1 MSYNRKAI
9 TDALSK
15 MNKARKPKQPK
26 DIIKDPEGQYKY
38 PGVPTRIASDNI
50 TMQGVSYPVLGVDNL
65 GNQQLMLPGAEYVFP
80 GADYVDEFPM
90 MQGGGQLSPEEFAK
104 KRAAYEKMIGREIP
118 FLKQTKIVS
127 APPVTLPVEAPKKIS
142 TGYSGFIDD
151 GALMYNPVEITTTV
165 KDKWNRPRETS
176 AWYGFDPDKKEFT
189 SKDKWG
195 RNPGDKKYGYDENR
209 ELWTLG
215 SKGDKRINISKP
227 YVFDDK
233 QLIEIN
239 TNTDAEECLRDND
252 GNCLQSAFSYY
263 DKYVAPNLGLPDSWK
278 IKENANLSSGPNHN
292 RYSKVGESWDS
303 WELAGG
309 LLEKGGKLFFTS
321 SNNISLNAKL
331 ENKTPE
337 EQEKY
342 WLDLN
347 LPIGTIINGGFRGR
361 NKNNGKITYNESV
374 GLAPSNHSAVV
385 IGHDKK
391 GIPVIFD
398 FGKIHKI
405 TDPTALINSNV
416 QGINNIIAPKEV
428 LEMTYDKI
436 KNNKSITSTTSVKPL
451 SKKLIRESI
460 FENAWSANNNKTNV
474 NLKDKSVTPAIKSNL
489 KEMYRFGDLL
499 VDNKEKYIKNFNL
512 PNDVYD
518 EYVRRAIALAFVET
532 GGGDET
538 TIRLAWGALPYPS
551 YKFKKMGIGTSFG
564 LTQINTDVLW
574 GDSKITKQLNNLGIT
589 KDNYDPWKLEHIT
602 AATIAMLKNT
612 DKTAKINI
620 KKFPGNNTDMHPA
633 MANWYQW
640 NRPQTF
646 VKGTA
651 QGDAI
656 ASKQFMNYYNAVKFQ
671 EGGNTSDPGMDAMM
685 KARFAYAHMHGNP
698 SAQRM
703 TYPVD
708 NPYIFTGTE
717 PYTNPDMAGE
727 FGTHYM
733 FSQDNY
739 AVPTIQ
745 QDEYGNLIYNP
756 EANYTNPEAIQFDRP
771 EDAEYFAE
779 YYKQITPGMQTGGS
793 TDWKSRIASAMNFQ
807 KGGQLSKEEFE
818 KRKAAYKKMTGRDFE
833 PPKSFKPTQQS
844 REYYQNRANQQP
856 VVQTQPTETTQQS
869 RGVDTRR
876 EKEIVE
882 AQANTDAKAAENYMH
897 FYNKTYG
904 SDYGAISY
912 EQALQKVRL
921 PDFDKTK
928 FLNMYNLG
936 QPKNEQL
943 QSFREEDQANRTWEV
958 ITNPFT
964 AFEYAVATGD
974 MANMPSN
981 INAARMQGYD
991 VGVTPGRN
999 MLGNAL
1005 NMTIN
1010 LFDAGDKVIRNVG
1023 EGNYLGAGL
1032 EAMRFL
1038 PSARINT
1045 GLGKT
1050 AYNYG
1055 NDLIQ
1060 TSRIAGKPKLPVY
1073 RNVYRV
1079 EHGDYTIPS
1088 LDNNVTGR
1096 WYTRNPLEANFYIKN
1111 LKHPETGQVL
1121 KDVDDKVRVIQQ
1133 KIPDYKMKKYFGWGM
1148 PEEARIMSMGP
1159 GDLRDFELDQ
1169 ALGPGATKRYE
1180 SGWLTPEDINKIQ
1193 TSDYLFNINEGI
1205 LPAQI
1210 VNKNRFANPS
1220 FFNPL
1225 KRTEFEN
1232 KQNALAYIN
1241 NEWNNMLS
1249 QNYSRYFPFYKEG
1262 GQMSREEFEK
1272 RKAAYKKLT
1281 GRDFEPPKSFKPSEK
1296 ARQQYQEK
1304 YNQQPTVQQQ
1314 PSETVNQSRGTNNA
1328 NIKQELD
1335 KSTREEI
1342 EERNRQRIE
1351 ENRTYFEAD
1360 TRSNAQ
1366 RERDQ
1371 FYANQLTDPNIY
1383 NQIGNFLDAGIAQ
1396 VGNFWDYISGG
1407 DDWEKELENYKL
1419 QRLNP
1424 YVSDKDK
1431 LKEFV
1436 NFGLSNT
1443 GNALMTGMEIADG
1456 YALARAIPGIQ
1467 SQVGRYLSKPSIS
1480 NTPRQLPGS
1489 SNAALPPNTRPQ
1501 LNIQQQRNAELLSE
1515 WVNNR
1520 GMTGQQLLNFSQRDP
1535 DWLRLVED
1543 YVTVTGDRQGINAFL
1558 AGGNRRIPTYRS
1570 NILDTQP
1577 IQNIINTGS
1586 IDLRRN
1592 RLSAPVIFDPGTL
1605 FELATGKG
1613 VSLGSANTPTFRNL
1627 TTSLVKKPAQKLQN
1641 VLTNLDKKM
1650 GAFLE
1655 KNISTAKKPISIT
1668 DIEKEVNLLL
1678 EKGVGVKKA
1687 KDVKIKLET
1696 VPGSSQAAIHIDI
1709 KDYFK
1714 NNKKLL
1720 QDAYPDSDIDA
1731 WIESVPD
1738 GWINSGTIHAPSTI
1752 KPTAQTRRFTEIVRG
1767 KPKEAGYLHS
1777 GPSSPIE
1784 VPGLRKKGEFPFT
1797 NWDTGL
1803 KDNILNNL
1811 GISGEYNKAL
1821 NEVLKS
1827 KGYGLYSGGTGHLP
1841 DGAKRYV
1848 REFLKNRVNIVNP
1861 EQAKIFLDQLRDPE
1875 VMRLI
1880 DNALK
1885 NKDQAL
1891 PPEVYRA
1898 MQNVIFKYKKKGGSI
1913 QPLDYF
1919 DTELTD
1925 QEIEQYKKGGCVVV
1939 KL

>member
-9 TDALSK
+9 ADALSK
-15 MNKARKPKQPK
+15 MNKAKKPKQPK

-50 TMQGVSYPVLGVDNL
+50 TMQGVPFPVLGVDNL
-65 GNQQLMLPGAEYVFP
+65 GNQQMMQPGAEYVFP
-80 GADYVDEFPM
+80 GADYVDEFPIAKYGGLVTGLTNTSGNLLMSEQGKRM
-90 MQGGGQLSPEEFAK
+90 MAQSGSLSATNKLLKKNPLFKKKNYKGKTYDPSAMYFQDGGFIPYDYNPYVSAEAPMED
-104 KRAAYEKMIGREIP
+104 IP
-118 FLKQTKIVS
+118 FV
-127 APPVTLPVEAPKKIS
+127 
-142 TGYSGFIDD
+142 
-151 GALMYNPVEITTTV
+151 NP
-165 KDKWNRPRETS
+165 
-176 AWYGFDPDKKEFT
+176 
-189 SKDKWG
+189 
-195 RNPGDKKYGYDENR
+195 
-209 ELWTLG
+209 
-215 SKGDKRINISKP
+215 
-227 YVFDDK
+227 
-233 QLIEIN
+233 
-239 TNTDAEECLRDND
+239 
-252 GNCLQSAFSYY
+252 
-263 DKYVAPNLGLPDSWK
+263 
-278 IKENANLSSGPNHN
+278 
-292 RYSKVGESWDS
+292 
-303 WELAGG
+303 
-309 LLEKGGKLFFTS
+309 
-321 SNNISLNAKL
+321 
-331 ENKTPE
+331 
-337 EQEKY
+337 
-342 WLDLN
+342 
-347 LPIGTIINGGFRGR
+347 II
-361 NKNNGKITYNESV
+361 
-374 GLAPSNHSAVV
+374 
-385 IGHDKK
+385 
-391 GIPVIFD
+391 
-398 FGKIHKI
+398 
-405 TDPTALINSNV
+405 
-416 QGINNIIAPKEV
+416 
-428 LEMTYDKI
+428 
-436 KNNKSITSTTSVKPL
+436 
-451 SKKLIRESI
+451 
-460 FENAWSANNNKTNV
+460 
-474 NLKDKSVTPAIKSNL
+474 
-489 KEMYRFGDLL
+489 
-499 VDNKEKYIKNFNL
+499 
-512 PNDVYD
+512 
-518 EYVRRAIALAFVET
+518 
-532 GGGDET
+532 
-538 TIRLAWGALPYPS
+538 
-551 YKFKKMGIGTSFG
+551 
-564 LTQINTDVLW
+564 
-574 GDSKITKQLNNLGIT
+574 
-589 KDNYDPWKLEHIT
+589 
-602 AATIAMLKNT
+602 
-612 DKTAKINI
+612 
-620 KKFPGNNTDMHPA
+620 
-633 MANWYQW
+633 
-640 NRPQTF
+640 
-646 VKGTA
+646 
-651 QGDAI
+651 
-656 ASKQFMNYYNAVKFQ
+656 
-671 EGGNTSDPGMDAMM
+671 
-685 KARFAYAHMHGNP
+685 
-698 SAQRM
+698 
-703 TYPVD
+703 
-708 NPYIFTGTE
+708 TGTE
-717 PYTNPDMAGE
+717 PEDYQAFLDYSRTAPENRRPNENYFYGDPDNYDHYGMWEALGKPRNFQEALDMNPDWEPDPYDKMYHG
-727 FGTHYM
+727 
-733 FSQDNY
+733 FS
-739 AVPTIQ
+739 V
-745 QDEYGNLIYNP
+745 NP
-756 EANYTNPEAIQFDRP
+756 ETGVFLKSGKPGDTKEGDTTWMEIAGHYLSPRANESTPVFDPELQRFKYIPNP
-771 EDAEYFAE
+771 
-779 YYKQITPGMQTGGS
+779 S
-793 TDWKSRIASAMNFQ
+793 FQ
-807 KGGQLSKEEFE
+807 KGGQMSK
-818 KRKAAYKKMTGRDFE
+818 
-833 PPKSFKPTQQS
+833 
-844 REYYQNRANQQP
+844 
-856 VVQTQPTETTQQS
+856 
-869 RGVDTRR
+869 
-876 EKEIVE
+876 
-882 AQANTDAKAAENYMH
+882 
-897 FYNKTYG
+897 
-904 SDYGAISY
+904 
-912 EQALQKVRL
+912 
-921 PDFDKTK
+921 
-928 FLNMYNLG
+928 
-936 QPKNEQL
+936 
-943 QSFREEDQANRTWEV
+943 
-958 ITNPFT
+958 
-964 AFEYAVATGD
+964 
-974 MANMPSN
+974 
-981 INAARMQGYD
+981 
-991 VGVTPGRN
+991 
-999 MLGNAL
+999 
-1005 NMTIN
+1005 
-1010 LFDAGDKVIRNVG
+1010 
-1023 EGNYLGAGL
+1023 
-1032 EAMRFL
+1032 
-1038 PSARINT
+1038 
-1045 GLGKT
+1045 
-1050 AYNYG
+1050 
-1055 NDLIQ
+1055 
-1060 TSRIAGKPKLPVY
+1060 
-1073 RNVYRV
+1073 
-1079 EHGDYTIPS
+1079 
-1088 LDNNVTGR
+1088 
-1096 WYTRNPLEANFYIKN
+1096 
-1111 LKHPETGQVL
+1111 
-1121 KDVDDKVRVIQQ
+1121 
-1133 KIPDYKMKKYFGWGM
+1133 
-1148 PEEARIMSMGP
+1148 
-1159 GDLRDFELDQ
+1159 
-1169 ALGPGATKRYE
+1169 
-1180 SGWLTPEDINKIQ
+1180 
-1193 TSDYLFNINEGI
+1193 
-1205 LPAQI
+1205 
-1210 VNKNRFANPS
+1210 
-1220 FFNPL
+1220 
-1225 KRTEFEN
+1225 
-1232 KQNALAYIN
+1232 
-1241 NEWNNMLS
+1241 
-1249 QNYSRYFPFYKEG
+1249 
-1262 GQMSREEFEK
+1262 EEFEK

-1281 GRDFEPPKSFKPSEK
+1281 GRDFEPPKTFKPSEK

-1613 VSLGSANTPTFRNL
+1613 VSLGSANRPTLRNL

-1738 GWINSGTIHAPSTI
+1738 GWINSGTIHVPSTI

-1827 KGYGLYSGGTGHLP
+1827 KGYGLYSGGTGHLS

-1885 NKDQAL
+1885 NKNQAL
-1891 PPEVYRA
+1891 PPEVYSA